1 MRRTFTHSG
10 IVLPVAVL
18 VLLSVLLLS
27 RATSDMLIVSPP
39 PKDIRAS
46 LNLSPFYKKY
56 LNAGGLPVVSS
67 EKVSDFGL
75 KEAAYIVQQMLA
87 GQQEVLDA
95 IAKQKVRLVVMSPTE
110 MTTDVPEHSDL
121 KPKDYWDKR
130 ARGLG
135 ATTVRPA
142 VSCGEENLLEYAGDP
157 YATEN
162 ILVHEFGHV
171 VHEFGMKAVDPTFDR
186 RLKETYEKALQG
198 GLWKNTYAATNR
210 HEYWAEGVQSW
221 FDTNRENDSVHNH
234 VNMRAELK
242 AYDAELAKLLNEVL
256 GDREWRYVRP
266 SKRQPPSPHLVGY
279 DPKNAPKFQWSPRL
293 VPIPN
298 GSFEE
303 TDDLPHPLLS
313 KEGREGRF
321 HQPKGWRT
329 NTWAGRA
336 TFQLSDVALSG
347 SRSVMISSEQGA
359 DAAWYVVVPVKPFST
374 YRLSA
379 WVKTENLEPLDGAGA
394 LLNLHARRERTQAV
408 TGTRDWTRV
417 QTEIQ
422 TGGDDTLWINCLI
435 GYFGR
440 AKGKAWFDDVRLEL
454 ISTMEVNP
462 AVTINASK
470 TSEPISPYI
479 YGQFIEHLGRC
490 IYGGIWA
497 EMLEDRKFFYPVGA
511 PQSPWKPIG
520 GAELVVM
527 DKENPF
533 VGEHTPAV
541 TSRLDSS
548 GTGLVQGELGVVAKK
563 KYVGSIW
570 LAGDAGAAPVNVSL
584 VWGDKPNE
592 RQTVVVKRLTKS
604 FAKTRLE
611 FTAGATTDH
620 AQLEIVTSGLGT
632 FRIGCISL
640 MPADNVRGMRADTLK
655 LLKELNAPIYRWP
668 GGNFVSGYDWRDGVG
683 DPDRRPPRKNPAW
696 RGVEHNDFGL
706 HEFIDFC
713 RLVNTEPLVVV
724 NTGFGDAHS
733 AAQWVE
739 YCNGAKTTPM
749 GKWRAQN
756 GHPEPYRVKWWGIG
770 NEMYGNWQL
779 GHMSL
784 NHYVLKHNEVVRK
797 MRQVDPTI
805 KTVAVGDAGRWSEGM
820 LSNCAD
826 YMEHISE
833 HFYCQERPSV
843 MSHVAQIPDAIKRK
857 VEAHRRYRET
867 IPALKSKDIRI
878 AMDEWNYWYGPHLY
892 GELGTRYFLKDAL
905 GIAAGLHEFFRSS
918 DIVFMANYAQ
928 TVNVIGCIKTTKTNA
943 AFDTTGLVLKLYRQH
958 YGTLPVQVSG
968 SPQPLDV
975 AAALTPDRKTLTL
988 AVVNPTSDNQTLALT
1003 FEGVTLTGSGKRYQM
1018 AGNDPMA
1025 YNEPGKAP
1033 NVVIQESAV
1042 SRQVGNKLTLPPFS
1056 VTLWVLEAK

>member
-1 MRRTFTHSG
+1 MKGVGYPVNFVLVVVSLALLAPLTHSRA
-10 IVLPVAVL
+10 LETSL
-18 VLLSVLLLS
+18 VI
-27 RATSDMLIVSPP
+27 TPP
-39 PKDIRAS
+39 PENLRTS

-67 EKVSDFGL
+67 EKVSDFAL

-87 GQQEVLDA
+87 GREEILEA
-95 IAKQKVRLVVMSPTE
+95 IARQKVRLVVMSPTE

-121 KPKDYWDKR
+121 RPKDYWDKR

-171 VHEFGMKAVDPTFDR
+171 VHEFGMKAIDPTFDR
-186 RLKETYEKALQG
+186 RLQETFDKAMQA

-234 VNMRAELK
+234 VNTRAELK
-242 AYDAELAKLLNEVL
+242 AYDGELAKLLNEVF
-256 GDREWRYVRP
+256 GDREWRYVKP
-266 SKRQPPSPHLVGY
+266 SKRQPPSPHLIGY
-279 DPKNAPKFQWSPRL
+279 DPKNAPKFQWPPRL
-293 VPIPN
+293 VPLFN

-303 TDDLPHPLLS
+303 TDN
-313 KEGREGRF
+313 

-329 NTWAGRA
+329 HTWAGKA
-336 TFQLSDVALSG
+336 DFQLSDVARRG

-379 WVKTENLEPLDGAGA
+379 WIKTENLEPLDGAGA
-394 LLNLHARRERTQAV
+394 LLNLHARRERTQAI
-408 TGTRDWTRV
+408 TGTRDWTQV

-422 TGGDDTLWINCLI
+422 TGSEDALWINCLI

-454 ISTMEVNP
+454 VSTMEVNP
-462 AVTINASK
+462 TVTINAA
-470 TSEPISPYI
+470 TTGEPISKYI

-497 EMLEDRKFFYPVGA
+497 EMLEDRKFYYAVGA
-511 PQSPWKPIG
+511 APSPWKSVG
-520 GAELVVM
+520 GAVKM
-527 DKENPF
+527 DAKNPF
-533 VGEHTPAV
+533 VGEHTPV
-541 TSRLDSS
+541 ISP
-548 GTGLVQGELGVVAKK
+548 TGDGKPAGIMQGDLALIQGK
-563 KYVGSIW
+563 KYVGRIW
-570 LAGDAGAAPVNVSL
+570 LAGDASASPVQVSL
-584 VWGDKPNE
+584 VWGDGANE
-592 RQTVVVKRLTKS
+592 RQTVTVSKLSRAFVKTPLH
-604 FAKTRLE
+604 
-611 FTAGATTDH
+611 FTAGATTNN
-620 AQLEIVTSGLGT
+620 ARLEITSTGKGS
-632 FRIGCISL
+632 FRIGTVSL

-655 LLKELNAPIYRWP
+655 LLQELNAPIYRWP
-668 GGNFVSGYDWRDGVG
+668 GGNFVSGYDWRDGIG

-696 RGVEHNDFGL
+696 QGVEHNDFGID
-706 HEFIDFC
+706 EFIAFC
-713 RLVNTEPLVVV
+713 REVNAEPLVVV

-733 AAQWVE
+733 AAQEVE

-756 GHPEPYRVKWWGIG
+756 GHPAPYRVKWWGIG

-784 NHYVLKHNEVVRK
+784 NHYVLKHKEVVRK

-805 KTVAVGDAGRWSEGM
+805 KTIAVGDAGRWSEGM
-820 LSNCAD
+820 LSHCAD
-826 YMEHISE
+826 DMDYISE

-867 IPALKSKDIRI
+867 IPALKGLDIRI

-918 DIVFMANYAQ
+918 DLVFMANYAQ
-928 TVNVIGCIKTTKTNA
+928 TVNVIGCIKTTKTDA
-943 AFDTTGLVLKLYRQH
+943 AFETTGLVLKLYRQH
-958 YGTLPVQVSG
+958 YGTIPVPVSG
-968 SPQPLDV
+968 NPPPLDV
-975 AAALTPDRKTLTL
+975 AAALTPDRQRLTL
-988 AVVNPTSDNQTLALT
+988 SVVNPTSDNQTLALK
-1003 FEGVTLTGSGKRYQM
+1003 FEGVTLTGSGKRYQI

-1025 YNEPGKAP
+1025 YNEPGQPP

-1042 SRQVGNKLTLPPFS
+1042 RSLRDALSLPPFS
-1056 VTLWVLEAK
+1056 VTLWVLEAR

>member
-1 MRRTFTHSG
+1 MKGTCDRTSFVLFATLLAFLPAITHSR
-10 IVLPVAVL
+10 ASEM
-18 VLLSVLLLS
+18 SVVIT
-27 RATSDMLIVSPP
+27 AP
-39 PKDIRAS
+39 PKDIRAR

-75 KEAAYIVQQMLA
+75 KEAAHIVQQMLA
-87 GQQEVLDA
+87 GRQDVLEA
-95 IAKQKVRLVVMSPTE
+95 IAKQGVRLVVMSATE
-110 MTTDVPEHSDL
+110 MTTDVPEHGDL
-121 KPKDYWDKR
+121 KPKDYWDRR

-142 VSCGEENLLEYAGDP
+142 VSCSEENLLEYEGDP

-171 VHEFGMKAVDPTFDR
+171 VHEFGMKAIDPTFDR
-186 RLKETYEKALQG
+186 RLKEAYEKALQG
-198 GLWKNTYAATNR
+198 GLWKNTYAATNH

-234 VNMRAELK
+234 VNTRAELK
-242 AYDAELAKLLNEVL
+242 AYDAALAKLLNEVF
-256 GDREWRYVRP
+256 GAPEWRYVRP
-266 SKRQPPSPHLVGY
+266 SKRQPPSLHLVGY
-279 DPKNAPKFQWSPRL
+279 DPKNAPKFQWPPRL
-293 VPIPN
+293 VPLPN

-303 TDDLPHPLLS
+303 TDN
-313 KEGREGRF
+313 
-321 HQPKGWRT
+321 HQPRGWRT
-329 NTWAGRA
+329 HTWAGRA
-336 TFQLSDVALSG
+336 TFQLSDVAFNG

-379 WVKTENLEPLDGAGA
+379 WIKTENLEPLDGAGA

-408 TGTRDWTRV
+408 TGTRDWTQV

-422 TGGDDTLWINCLI
+422 TGSDDTLWVNCLI

-454 ISTMEVNP
+454 MSTMEINP
-462 AVTINASK
+462 AVTINVSK

-511 PQSPWKPIG
+511 APSPWKPVG
-520 GAELVVM
+520 GAVKM
-527 DKENPF
+527 DAKNPF
-533 VGEHTPAV
+533 VGEHTPV
-541 TSRLDSS
+541 ITL
-548 GTGLVQGELGVVAKK
+548 TGNGKPAGIMQGDLALIQDR
-563 KYVGSIW
+563 KYVGRIY
-570 LAGDAGAAPVNVSL
+570 LAGDASVSPVQVSL
-584 VWGDKPNE
+584 IWGDGAHE
-592 RQTVVVKRLTKS
+592 RQTITISKLSREFVKTPLN
-604 FAKTRLE
+604 
-611 FTAGATTDH
+611 FTAGATVH
-620 AQLEIVTSGLGT
+620 NARLEITSTGKGS
-632 FRIGCISL
+632 FRVGCVSL
-640 MPADNVRGMRADTLK
+640 MPADHVRGMRADMLK

-696 RGVEHNDFGL
+696 QGIEHNDFGTD
-706 HEFIDFC
+706 EFIAFC
-713 RLVNTEPLVVV
+713 RAVNAEPLIVV

-749 GKWRAQN
+749 GRWRAQN

-820 LSNCAD
+820 LSHCAD
-826 YMEHISE
+826 YMDYISE

-867 IPALKSKDIRI
+867 IPALKGKDIRI

-928 TVNVIGCIKTTKTNA
+928 TVNVIGCIKTTKTDA
-943 AFDTTGLVLKLYRQH
+943 AFETTGLVLKLYRQH
-958 YGTLPVQVSG
+958 YGTIPVQVDG
-968 SPQPLDV
+968 NPQPLDV

-988 AVVNPTSDNQTLALT
+988 AVVNPTSDHQTLALKV
-1003 FEGVTLTGSGKRYQM
+1003 EGITLTGSGRRYQI

-1025 YNEPGKAP
+1025 YNEPGKP
-1033 NVVIQESAV
+1033 LNVVIQESAV
-1042 SRQVGNKLTLPPFS
+1042 SRQVENPLTLPPFS
-1056 VTLWVLEAK
+1056 MTLWVLEAR